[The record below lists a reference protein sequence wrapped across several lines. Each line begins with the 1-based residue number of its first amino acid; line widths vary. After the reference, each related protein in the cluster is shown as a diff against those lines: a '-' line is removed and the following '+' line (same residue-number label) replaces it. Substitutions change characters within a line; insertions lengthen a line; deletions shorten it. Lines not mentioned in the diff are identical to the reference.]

1 MHYYQIYS
9 FVIFIIHSQYLLMHM
24 YHFLCWNVQMNKKKV
39 VFGQFCLQGKLKE
52 VLFIIPENALRAMN
66 GQL

>member
-24 YHFLCWNVQMNKKKV
+24 YHLCWNVQMNKKKV

-52 VLFIIPENALRAMN
+52 VLFINPENALRAMN

>member
-9 FVIFIIHSQYLLMHM
+9 FVIFIIHSQYFLMHM
-24 YHFLCWNVQMNKKKV
+24 YHLCWNVQMNKKKV